1 MNKKVHCPHAS
12 IRLYIYIY
20 IYIHICMCSAS
31 GVHGRSN
38 YSHVVRDLD
47 VDDPGTPGSFPYIH
61 TFIYIYIYIYVCVCI
76 YIQSEAYTYIRTL
89 IHVLILIC
97 M

>member
-12 IRLYIYIY
+12 IRLNIYIYIY

-31 GVHGRSN
+31 GVHGRSS

-61 TFIYIYIYIYVCVCI
+61 TFIYIYIYIYTI
-76 YIQSEAYTYIRTL
+76 RSLYIHTYINTYM
-89 IHVLILIC
+89 HVNIL
-97 M
+97 